1 MYFTYIF
8 FTPPTTVDFFIY
20 LGAYGYV
27 RGRTCLPGSALT
39 VYVIV
44 LSRSV
49 ISGFKVVDMVIG
61 FFWEIIFQKMYL
73 LNLEKAYLLSLI
85 HI

>member
-1 MYFTYIF
+1 MEASNLGEERASPVPPSLCMY
-8 FTPPTTVDFFIY
+8 
-20 LGAYGYV
+20 L
-27 RGRTCLPGSALT
+27 
-39 VYVIV
+39 

-73 LNLEKAYLLSLI
+73 LNLEKAYPLQFYTRNDATDMYFDITNL
-85 HI
+85 